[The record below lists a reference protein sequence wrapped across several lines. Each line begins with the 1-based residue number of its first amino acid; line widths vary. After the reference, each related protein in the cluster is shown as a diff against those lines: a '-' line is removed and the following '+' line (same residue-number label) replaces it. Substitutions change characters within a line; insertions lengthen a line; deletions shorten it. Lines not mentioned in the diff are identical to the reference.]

1 MFMETSVK
9 ERLKQFIDTLN
20 ISEREFCRR
29 IGVSSSYV
37 MSIKKSIQPDKMQA
51 ISIQFP
57 ELNPL
62 WLLLGQGEML
72 LPNEKKEGEI
82 NRALTNLS
90 SIVEEVLT
98 RFELDNRRTPTAKEF
113 KAAFD
118 EAAGRKKKEVTPDF
132 FTVFDKFVVE
142 AGTANNWVPATYTK
156 FSSLRK
162 HLYAYM
168 PQQILNQ
175 LTKEKLQGFV
185 KYLQDAGQM
194 NTTVSKYMS
203 YVRWF
208 LRWACNNG
216 YYNGLLHEQ
225 YKPRF
230 KGIDCKEVIFLSWEE
245 LQHFLNYQFPEN
257 RSSLSCVRDVFCFC
271 CFTGLRYSDVA
282 RLRPCDVKRTTN
294 KPFISIVTMKT
305 EDRLHI
311 ELNKYALQILDKYKN
326 IHFPKG
332 LALPVI
338 SNAKMNEYLKEAA
351 EIAGI
356 KEPVRIVF
364 FKGNKRYENVLPK
377 CELLTTHSGRKTF
390 ICNAIR
396 LGIPTNVIMEW
407 TGHSDYKAMKPYI
420 KIVDAVKE
428 ENMSKFDTFS
438 EERRSNSKK

>member
-1 MFMETSVK
+1 MK
-9 ERLKQFIDTLN
+9 
-20 ISEREFCRR
+20 ISE
-29 IGVSSSYV
+29 
-37 MSIKKSIQPDKMQA
+37 
-51 ISIQFP
+51 IS
-57 ELNPL
+57 
-62 WLLLGQGEML
+62 
-72 LPNEKKEGEI
+72 
-82 NRALTNLS
+82 
-90 SIVEEVLT
+90 
-98 RFELDNRRTPTAKEF
+98 
-113 KAAFD
+113 
-118 EAAGRKKKEVTPDF
+118 
-132 FTVFDKFVVE
+132 
-142 AGTANNWVPATYTK
+142 
-156 FSSLRK
+156 
-162 HLYAYM
+162 LY
-168 PQQILNQ
+168 
-175 LTKEKLQGFV
+175 F
-185 KYLQDAGQM
+185 
-194 NTTVSKYMS
+194 
-203 YVRWF
+203 
-208 LRWACNNG
+208 
-216 YYNGLLHEQ
+216 NGL
-225 YKPRF
+225 RF
-230 KGIDCKEVIFLSWEE
+230 HLSI
-245 LQHFLNYQFPEN
+245 LPKSNYLP
-257 RSSLSCVRDVFCFC
+257 LC

>member
-1 MFMETSVK
+1 MKF
-9 ERLKQFIDTLN
+9 
-20 ISEREFCRR
+20 
-29 IGVSSSYV
+29 
-37 MSIKKSIQPDKMQA
+37 SIKYQLSPRTEGDKLTENVPIRLRVSFA
-51 ISIQFP
+51 GIRVDIRSGYVIDA
-57 ELNPL
+57 
-62 WLLLGQGEML
+62 
-72 LPNEKKEGEI
+72 EKWDNNNACVKVGAKNSFNQTAGEI

-90 SIVEEVLT
+90 STIEEVLT
-98 RFELDNRRTPTAKEF
+98 RFELDNHRPPTAKEF
-113 KAAFD
+113 KTAFD
-118 EAAGRKKKEVTPDF
+118 IATGRNKDEQTPDF
-132 FTVFDKFVVE
+132 FTVFDKFILE

-156 FSSLRK
+156 FGSLRK

-168 PQQILNQ
+168 PKQRLNQ
-175 LTKEKLQGFV
+175 LTKDNLQGFIQ
-185 KYLQDAGQM
+185 YLQSEGQM
-194 NTTVSKYMS
+194 NTTISKYMS

-230 KGIDCKEVIFLSWEE
+230 KGIDCKEVIFLSLEE
-245 LQHFLNYQFPEN
+245 LQTFLNYKFPEN

-282 RLRPCDVKRTTN
+282 RLRPCDVKRTAK
-294 KPFISIVTMKT
+294 KPFISIVTIKT

-351 EIAGI
+351 EAAGI
-356 KEPVRIVF
+356 DEPVRIVY
-364 FKGNKRYENVLPK
+364 FKGNKRFEEVSPK
-377 CELLTTHSGRKTF
+377 YALLTTHCGRRTF
-390 ICNAIR
+390 VVNALR
-396 LGIPTNVIMEW
+396 LGIPAPVIMEW

-420 KIVDAVKE
+420 KIVDAAKA
-428 ENMSKFDTFS
+428 ENMSKFDFFS
-438 EERRSNSKK
+438 ENEEEITEE

>member
-1 MFMETSVK
+1 MKF
-9 ERLKQFIDTLN
+9 
-20 ISEREFCRR
+20 
-29 IGVSSSYV
+29 
-37 MSIKKSIQPDKMQA
+37 SIKYQLSPRTEGDRLTENVPIRLRVSFAGIRVDLRSGYVIDA
-51 ISIQFP
+51 
-57 ELNPL
+57 
-62 WLLLGQGEML
+62 
-72 LPNEKKEGEI
+72 EKWDNNNACVKIGAKNSFNQTAGEI

-311 ELNKYALQILDKYKN
+311 ELNKYVLQILDKYKN

>member
-1 MFMETSVK
+1 MVASPK
-9 ERLKQFIDTLN
+9 IKR
-20 ISEREFCRR
+20 
-29 IGVSSSYV
+29 SYLFF
-37 MSIKKSIQPDKMQA
+37 PDK
-51 ISIQFP
+51 
-57 ELNPL
+57 E
-62 WLLLGQGEML
+62 
-72 LPNEKKEGEI
+72 KEGDGYKPDAKLRLRVRWSGRKVDF
-82 NRALTNLS
+82 NVGYRVKLSQWDTQTQRCRVKTTNLQKQS
-90 SIVEEVLT
+90 ATLINGVIQAFETIIDSVFT
-98 RFELDNRRTPTAKEF
+98 SFELEGISP
-113 KAAFD
+113 
-118 EAAGRKKKEVTPDF
+118 TPDQVRAKF
-132 FTVFDKFVVE
+132 NLLSSRTNNTEVQTDKTLFDYFDDFTRE
-142 AGTANNWVPATYTK
+142 MGNINSWTSATYTK
-156 FSSLRK
+156 FAAVRHHLETFNASLQF
-162 HLYAYM
+162 AD
-168 PQQILNQ
+168 
-175 LTKEKLQGFV
+175 LTEFGLTQYVNYLREV
-185 KYLQDAGQM
+185 KGM
-194 NTTVSKYMS
+194 RNTTITKQLGFLK
-203 YVRWF
+203 WF
-208 LRWACNNG
+208 LRWATTKG
-216 YYNGLLHEQ
+216 YCQTLDYINF
-225 YKPRF
+225 KP
-230 KGIDCKEVIFLSWEE
+230 KLKTSEKKIIFLDWPE
-245 LQHFLNYQFPEN
+245 LMTVYNYPFTDKQKTLE
-257 RSSLSCVRDVFCFC
+257 RVRDVFCFC

>member
-1 MFMETSVK
+1 MKF
-9 ERLKQFIDTLN
+9 
-20 ISEREFCRR
+20 
-29 IGVSSSYV
+29 
-37 MSIKKSIQPDKMQA
+37 SIKYQLSPRKEGDRLTENVPIRLRVSFAGIRVDIRSGYVIDA
-51 ISIQFP
+51 
-57 ELNPL
+57 
-62 WLLLGQGEML
+62 
-72 LPNEKKEGEI
+72 EKWDSRNACVKVGAKNCFNQTAGEI

-90 SIVEEVLT
+90 STIEEVLT
-98 RFELDNRRTPTAKEF
+98 RFELENHRPPTAKEF
-113 KAAFD
+113 KTTFD
-118 EAAGRKKKEVTPDF
+118 IATGRNKNEQTPDF
-132 FTVFDKFVVE
+132 FTVFDKFILE

-156 FSSLRK
+156 FGSLRK

-168 PQQILNQ
+168 PKQRLDQ
-175 LTKEKLQGFV
+175 LTKDNLQGFIQ
-185 KYLQDAGQM
+185 YLQSEGQM
-194 NTTVSKYMS
+194 NTTISKYMS

-230 KGIDCKEVIFLSWEE
+230 KGIDCKEIIFLSWEE
-245 LQHFLNYQFPEN
+245 LQTFLNYQFPQS

-282 RLRPCDVKRTTN
+282 RLRPCDVKRTTS
-294 KPFISIVTMKT
+294 KPFISIVTLKT

-356 KEPVRIVF
+356 DEPVRIVY
-364 FKGNKRYENVLPK
+364 FKGNKRFEEVLPK
-377 CELLTTHSGRKTF
+377 YALLTTHCGRRTF
-390 ICNAIR
+390 VVNALR
-396 LGIPTNVIMEW
+396 LGIPAPVIMEW

-420 KIVDAVKE
+420 KIVDAAKA
-428 ENMSKFDTFS
+428 ENMSKFDVFS
-438 EERRSNSKK
+438 ENEEETSEK

>member
-1 MFMETSVK
+1 MKF
-9 ERLKQFIDTLN
+9 
-20 ISEREFCRR
+20 
-29 IGVSSSYV
+29 
-37 MSIKKSIQPDKMQA
+37 SIKYQLSPRTEGDKLTENVPIRLRVSFA
-51 ISIQFP
+51 GIRVDIRSGYVIDA
-57 ELNPL
+57 
-62 WLLLGQGEML
+62 
-72 LPNEKKEGEI
+72 EKWDNNNACVKIGAKNNFNQTAGEI

-90 SIVEEVLT
+90 STIEEVLT
-98 RFELDNRRTPTAKEF
+98 RFEFDNHRPPTAKEF
-113 KAAFD
+113 KTAFNIATGRNKD
-118 EAAGRKKKEVTPDF
+118 EQTPDF
-132 FTVFDKFVVE
+132 FTVFDKFILE

-156 FSSLRK
+156 FGSLRK

-168 PQQILNQ
+168 PKQRLNQ
-175 LTKEKLQGFV
+175 LTKDNLQGFIQ
-185 KYLQDAGQM
+185 YLQSEGQM
-194 NTTVSKYMS
+194 NTTISKYMS

-245 LQHFLNYQFPEN
+245 LQTFLNYKFPEN

-282 RLRPCDVKRTTN
+282 RLRPCDVKRTAK
-294 KPFISIVTMKT
+294 KPFISIVTIKT
-305 EDRLHI
+305 EDSLHI

-351 EIAGI
+351 EAAGI
-356 KEPVRIVF
+356 DEPVRIVY
-364 FKGNKRYENVLPK
+364 FKGNKRFEEVSPK
-377 CELLTTHSGRKTF
+377 YALLTTHCGRRTF
-390 ICNAIR
+390 VVNALR
-396 LGIPTNVIMEW
+396 LGIPAPVIMEW

-420 KIVDAVKE
+420 KIVDAAKA
-428 ENMSKFDTFS
+428 ENMSKFDVFGENE
-438 EERRSNSKK
+438 EERTEE